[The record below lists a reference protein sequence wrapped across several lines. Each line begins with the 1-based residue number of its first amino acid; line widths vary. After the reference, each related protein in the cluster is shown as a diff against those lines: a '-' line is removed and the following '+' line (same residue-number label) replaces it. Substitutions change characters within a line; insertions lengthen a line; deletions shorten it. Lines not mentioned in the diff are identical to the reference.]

1 MNPSRLITAFL
12 LVVPALLFIAAAES
26 APDAPAAPAAQEEA
40 QPAATKSPAPAQAAP
55 AATPPLRTMQRP
67 DALPGEALAD
77 ASATSAIEGAIRSDP
92 ALAGS
97 DISVNTERGVVSLT
111 GRVANR
117 EQSAIASAYANRQL
131 GVLRVDN
138 DLSIPAQ

>member
-1 MNPSRLITAFL
+1 MNASRLATAFL
-12 LVVPALLFIAAAES
+12 LTVPALLFIAAAES
-26 APDAPAAPAAQEEA
+26 APDTPAAPAAQDEA
-40 QPAATKSPAPAQAAP
+40 HAAAPRQPAPAQVP
-55 AATPPLRTMQRP
+55 ATPPLRTLQHP
-67 DALPGEALAD
+67 DALPGEASAD
-77 ASATSAIEGAIRSDP
+77 ASATAAIQSAIRSDP
-92 ALAGS
+92 SLAGA

-117 EQSAIASAYANRQL
+117 EQSATASAYANRQL